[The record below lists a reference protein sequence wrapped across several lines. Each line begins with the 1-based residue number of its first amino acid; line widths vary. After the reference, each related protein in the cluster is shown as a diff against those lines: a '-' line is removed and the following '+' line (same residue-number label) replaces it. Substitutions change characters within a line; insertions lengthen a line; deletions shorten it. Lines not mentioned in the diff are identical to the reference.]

1 MRLALK
7 TRANTRFAPA
17 GPAIPLMRKLR
28 VMVLME
34 RGNVPPESV
43 EGLTEAQVGAFK
55 AEMQVCA
62 NLQKLGHEVRKVEL
76 YDDLTP
82 AREAINDFK
91 PHLAFNMMDG
101 FRDIH
106 IYDQHVVS
114 YLELIQL
121 PYTGCNPRGL
131 TLARDKALTK
141 KIMAYHR
148 IRTPAFAVFPRGR
161 AIKRPQKLRF
171 PLMVKSLSVEGSI
184 GISQASVVHDDEKL
198 TERVKFIHDTLET
211 YAIAEE
217 YIEGRELYVGVMG
230 NGRVKV
236 FPPRELDLSKLP
248 EGAPRIATRR
258 IKFDLRYQ
266 KRWGVTSRN
275 ADDLDAVVRTQLS
288 HLCKRIYRVLCLSG
302 YARMDFRMTPTGS
315 LYFLEANPNPHIGEE
330 EDFAESAKTAG
341 ISYGKL
347 IQKILNL

>member
-1 MRLALK
+1 
-7 TRANTRFAPA
+7 
-17 GPAIPLMRKLR
+17 MRKLR
-28 VMVLME
+28 VLVLME

-43 EGLTEAQVGAFK
+43 EGLSDEQTSPFR
-55 AEMQVCA
+55 AELQVCST
-62 NLQKLGHEVRKVEL
+62 LKKLKHEIRQVEL

-82 AREAINDFK
+82 AREAITDFK
-91 PHLAFNMMDG
+91 PHVAFNLMDG

-161 AIKRPQKLRF
+161 AIKRPEKLRF

-198 TERVKFIHDTLET
+198 AERVKFIHDSLET

-217 YIEGRELYVGVMG
+217 YVEGRELYVGVMG
-230 NGRVKV
+230 NGRIKV

-266 KRWGVTSRN
+266 KRWGVTSRD
-275 ADDLDAVVRTQLS
+275 ADDLDPVVRTQLL

-341 ISYGKL
+341 IPYGKL
-347 IQKILNL
+347 IQKILNLALVYHPESLT

>member
-1 MRLALK
+1 MR
-7 TRANTRFAPA
+7 R
-17 GPAIPLMRKLR
+17 LR
-28 VMVLME
+28 VLVLME
-34 RGNVPPESV
+34 RGSVPPESV
-43 EGLTEAQVGAFK
+43 EGLSDEQMAPFK
-55 AEMQVCA
+55 AEWQVCST
-62 NLQKLGHEVRKVEL
+62 LKKLRHEVRQVEL

-82 AREAINDFK
+82 ARDAIAEFK
-91 PHLAFNMMDG
+91 PHVAFNLMDG

-161 AIKRPQKLRF
+161 AIKRPQKLHF

-198 TERVKFIHDTLET
+198 TERVKFIHETLET

-288 HLCKRIYRVLCLSG
+288 RLCKRIYRVLCLSG
-302 YARMDFRMTPTGS
+302 YARMDFRMTPTGT
-315 LYFLEANPNPHIGEE
+315 LYFLEANPNPHIGED

-341 ISYGKL
+341 IPYCKL
-347 IQKILNL
+347 VQQILNLALVYHPESLT